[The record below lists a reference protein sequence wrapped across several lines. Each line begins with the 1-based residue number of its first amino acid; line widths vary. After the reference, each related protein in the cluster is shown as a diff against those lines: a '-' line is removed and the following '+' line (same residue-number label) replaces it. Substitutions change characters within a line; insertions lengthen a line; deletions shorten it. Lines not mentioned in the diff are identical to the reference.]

1 MTAQPFI
8 AVNARALLEQHGLD
22 SFDALWS
29 LQLDAV
35 DDPNIERGGWSSVY
49 RLTLADEYGREHNFF
64 LKRQDNHL
72 TRNLRKP
79 FGEPTFAR
87 EFRYI
92 QAYARAG
99 VPALE
104 AAFFAQR
111 ALPGHQQAVLLT
123 RALDG
128 YQDAE
133 DWVASW
139 NTLKWTDRR
148 DLLQAVGALVRSLHN
163 AGLVHKCLYL
173 KHIFLKLDQDGA
185 GARLID
191 LEKTHPAWLGRRD
204 FVSEL
209 TTLHRRSPVFSRTQR
224 LRFLLAYLGS
234 ERVNAEAR
242 RWVRD
247 IRRMQERKESRR

>member
-1 MTAQPFI
+1 MTAEPFI

-22 SFDALWS
+22 SFDALWA

-35 DDPNIERGGWSSVY
+35 DDPNLTRGGWSSVY
-49 RLTLADEYGREHNFF
+49 RLELADEQGLKHNFY

-104 AAFFAQR
+104 AAFYAQR
-111 ALPGHQQAVLLT
+111 KLPGHQQAILLT

-128 YQDAE
+128 YQDA
-133 DWVASW
+133 DAWLSNWASLAW
-139 NTLKWTDRR
+139 SDRR
-148 DLLQAVGALVRSLHN
+148 DLLQASGALVRALHA
-163 AGLVHKCLYL
+163 AGMVHKCLYL

-191 LEKTHPAWLGRRD
+191 LEKTHPAWFGRRD
-204 FVSEL
+204 FVREL
-209 TTLHRRSPVFSRTQR
+209 TTLHRRSPQFSRTQR
-224 LRFLLAYLGS
+224 LRFLLAYLGAARATP
-234 ERVNAEAR
+234 EVR
-242 RWVRD
+242 RWVKAILRE
-247 IRRMQERKESRR
+247 QARKDARQ

>member
-1 MTAQPFI
+1 MTAEPFI
-8 AVNARALLEQHGLD
+8 AVNARALLEQHGLT
-22 SFDALWS
+22 SFDALWN

-35 DDPNIERGGWSSVY
+35 DDPNIKRGGWSSVY
-49 RLTLADEYGREHNFF
+49 KLTLADEQGKQHNFF

-72 TRNLRKP
+72 THNLRKP

-104 AAFFAQR
+104 AAFYAQR
-111 ALPGHQQAVLLT
+111 KLPGHQQAILLT

-128 YQDAE
+128 YQDA
-133 DWVASW
+133 VAWLANWSE
-139 NTLKWTDRR
+139 LSWTDRR
-148 DLLQAVGALVRSLHN
+148 DLLQAAGALVRALHS
-163 AGLVHKCLYL
+163 ADMVHKCLYL

-191 LEKTHPAWLGRRD
+191 LEKTHPAWFGRRD

-209 TTLHRRSPVFSRTQR
+209 TTLHRRSPAFSRTQR
-224 LRFLLAYLGS
+224 LRFLLAYIGQ
-234 ERVNAEAR
+234 ERVNADTR
-242 RWVRD
+242 RWVSD
-247 IRRMQERKESRR
+247 ITRLQIRKDAR

>member
-1 MTAQPFI
+1 MTAEPFI
-8 AVNARALLEQHGLD
+8 AVNARALLEQHGLT
-22 SFDALWS
+22 SFDALWD

-35 DDPNIERGGWSSVY
+35 DDPNLTRGGWSSVY
-49 RLTLADEYGREHNFF
+49 KLTLTDAQGKPHNFF

-104 AAFFAQR
+104 AAFYAQR
-111 ALPGHQQAVLLT
+111 KLPGHQQAILLT

-128 YQDAE
+128 YQDAAE
-133 DWVASW
+133 WLARWSALSW
-139 NTLKWTDRR
+139 ADRR
-148 DLLQAVGALVRSLHN
+148 DLLQAAGALVRALHN
-163 AGLVHKCLYL
+163 ANMVHKCLYL
-173 KHIFLKLDQDGA
+173 KHIFLILDQDGA

-191 LEKTHPAWLGRRD
+191 LEKTHPAWFGRRD
-204 FVSEL
+204 FVREL
-209 TTLHRRSPVFSRTQR
+209 TTLHRRSPAFSRTQR
-224 LRFLLAYLGS
+224 LRFLLAYVGA
-234 ERVNAEAR
+234 EGVNAEVR
-242 RWVRD
+242 RW
-247 IRRMQERKESRR
+247 IREIGRLQTRKDTR